1 MSIDE
6 QGQTNL
12 TALKQLSRAG
22 LRRPPTV
29 QHGDEMFSCLAD
41 GSMAVVSRCSAAVM
55 ETAVSMST
63 SSLTSTQHVAV
74 GHSPLLLTVTPFTST
89 VPAHANASPSTHPL
103 APCTGGR
110 NSGEGNMAVLD
121 GVSGRNRNTTKSS
134 PSILQGV
141 RMPINFCRPTHCLQE
156 PTHRLQEPCH
166 RLQEPGHR
174 LQESAHRLQEPGH
187 RLHEPAH
194 RLQEPGHRLQ
204 ESAHRLQEPGHRLHE
219 PAHRLQEPGHRL
231 QESAHRLQEPDHRL
245 QEPAH
250 RLQEPG
256 HRLHEPAHRLQE
268 QAHRLQEPG
277 HRLHEPALLGL
288 SNRWRLQSLSTAVN
302 TPATHVN
309 VGTSPLTG
317 SQLFNRLMNI
327 GAFK

>member
-1 MSIDE
+1 MLALFQESASRASAECRMESGIITSTVNHLSPVTVTSLRETRMSIDE
-6 QGQTNL
+6 QRQTNL

-29 QHGDEMFSCLAD
+29 QHRDEMFSCLAD

-63 SSLTSTQHVAV
+63 SSLASTQHVAV
-74 GHSPLLLTVTPFTST
+74 GHSPLLTVTPFTST

-141 RMPINFCRPTHCLQE
+141 RMPMNFCRPTHCLQE
-156 PTHRLQEPCH
+156 PAHRLQEPAH
-166 RLQEPGHR
+166 RLQEPAHR
-174 LQESAHRLQEPGH
+174 LQEPAHRLQEPGH

-194 RLQEPGHRLQ
+194 RLQEPGHRL
-204 ESAHRLQEPGHRLHE
+204 HE
-219 PAHRLQEPGHRL
+219 PAHH
-231 QESAHRLQEPDHRL
+231 
-245 QEPAH
+245 
-250 RLQEPG
+250 
-256 HRLHEPAHRLQE
+256 LQE

-302 TPATHVN
+302 TPATPVN
-309 VGTSPLTG
+309 VSTSPLTG
-317 SQLFNRLMNI
+317 SQLFNQLMNK